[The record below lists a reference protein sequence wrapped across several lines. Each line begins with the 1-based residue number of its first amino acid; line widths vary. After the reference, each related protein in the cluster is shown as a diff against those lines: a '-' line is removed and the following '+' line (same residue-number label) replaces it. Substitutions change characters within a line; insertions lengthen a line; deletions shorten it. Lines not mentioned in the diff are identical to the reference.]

1 LAGHDASDSEVS
13 PLLASFET
21 YPTMYFTTS
30 NTELLRDVAVVG
42 VAKAREA
49 GVPVEI
55 DIWPGHC
62 HDMQLMAVLPE
73 SKIALNKLC
82 EFITKHW

>member
-1 LAGHDASDSEVS
+1 
-13 PLLASFET
+13 
-21 YPTMYFTTS
+21 MYFTAS
-30 NTELLRDVAVVG
+30 STELLRDVAVVG
-42 VAKAREA
+42 AAKAREA

-82 EFITKHW
+82 EFISKHW